1 MGRATILALR
11 IVLMGALAGSVFV
24 QAVMLQ
30 LLFRDLDGADQE
42 VLALRTPLVVILVLG
57 IVTTRSSW
65 SACGGS

>member
-24 QAVMLQ
+24 QAVMLP
-30 LLFRDLDGADQE
+30 LLIRDMDADQE